1 MPLAARKGRDS
12 GPLSRDEIRRRYDA
26 SGYDLGTHPAHLI
39 RRAHQRATLCFQDL
53 MGKNLTPTQM
63 AALATIL
70 KHGEL
75 SQNQLGRLTAMD
87 PSTISIVVKK
97 LLAHGLVQRLPSASD
112 QRLSLIRL
120 TDAGIRY
127 TLPLLAQSVEV
138 GRKVLAPLAP
148 DEQRTFMALLHRIAG
163 TDDAKD

>member
-1 MPLAARKGRDS
+1 MPAPKREADPGA
-12 GPLSRDEIRRRYDA
+12 LSREEIRRRYDA
-26 SGYDLGTHPAHLI
+26 SGYDLATHPAHLM
-39 RRAHQRATLCFQDL
+39 RRAHQRATLCFQDV

-63 AALATIL
+63 AALATIM

-97 LLAHGLVQRLPSASD
+97 LLGHGLVQRSPSASD

-138 GRKVLAPLAP
+138 GRKVLAPLTA
-148 DEQRTFMALLHRIAG
+148 DEQRTFMALLHRVAG
-163 TDDAKD
+163 TDTA